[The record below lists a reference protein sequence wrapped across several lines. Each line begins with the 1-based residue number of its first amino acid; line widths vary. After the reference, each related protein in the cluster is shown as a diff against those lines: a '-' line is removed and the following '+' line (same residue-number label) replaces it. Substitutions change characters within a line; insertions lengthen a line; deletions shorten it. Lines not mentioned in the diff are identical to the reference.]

1 MNLPV
6 QIILRGM
13 PGSPALESAIR
24 EKATRFEHVYDGIIS
39 CRVAVELAGKH
50 KSRGNEFRV
59 SIVVKLPGEEV
70 VVNRDH
76 DEDVYIAI
84 RDAIDAARRKIEE
97 FAASKRAGRH
107 RGVEGTA

>member
-13 PGSPALESAIR
+13 PSSPTLETAIR
-24 EKATRFEHVYDGIIS
+24 ERATRLEHVYDGIIN

-50 KSRGNEFRV
+50 KSQGNEFRV
-59 SIVVKLPGEEV
+59 RIAVKLPREEI

-76 DEDVYIAI
+76 DEDVYIAL
-84 RDAIDAARRKIEE
+84 RDAFDAARRKIEE
-97 FAASKRAGRH
+97 FAALKRAGRH
-107 RGVEGTA
+107 RGAEDVV